1 MTNAQKTLQV
11 EPLRIEQE
19 KTPSPVDR
27 KELRRNEVIDAAIA
41 VFAREGFA
49 QATMD
54 DVAREA
60 GIAKGTVYLYFKS
73 KEDLF
78 RGAIE
83 SRLVPFAERAQASV
97 ADLSGSAAELLKNHI
112 RLAYEQI
119 IAGDLKHILRLV
131 IAEGPRFPEI
141 KQFYYDNVLM
151 RLTKGAISKIIDYGV
166 ERGEFSPISHDQIAL
181 IVMGPAMIAG
191 MWKIVW
197 DDLDPIDLDTYF
209 QTHLEV
215 ILSGVLAKDS

>member
-1 MTNAQKTLQV
+1 MTNAQKKLQIA
-11 EPLRIEQE
+11 PLKIAEE
-19 KTPSPVDR
+19 NTPSPIDR

-60 GIAKGTVYLYFKS
+60 SIAKGTVYLYFKS

-83 SRLVPFAERAQASV
+83 SRLVPVAERAEAS
-97 ADLSGSAAELLKNHI
+97 ATDLSGSATDLLQNHI
-112 RLAYEQI
+112 RWAYEHI

-141 KQFYYDNVLM
+141 RQFYYDNVLK
-151 RLTKGAISKIIDYGV
+151 RLTTGAISTIIDYGV
-166 ERGEFSPISHDQIAL
+166 ERGEFAPISQDKIAL

-209 QTHLEV
+209 QTHVEV
-215 ILSGVLAKDS
+215 IINGVLAK

>member
-1 MTNAQKTLQV
+1 MNTAPRTKPSIAPLDIV
-11 EPLRIEQE
+11 EEN
-19 KTPSPVDR
+19 TPSPVDR
-27 KELRRNEVIDAAIA
+27 KELRRNEVIDAAIS
-41 VFAREGFA
+41 VFARDGFS

-73 KEDLF
+73 KEELF

-83 SRLVPFAERAQASV
+83 SRLIPAVERAQASV
-97 ADLSGSAAELLKNHI
+97 GELSGSAAEALQDHI

-131 IAEGPRFPEI
+131 ISEGPRFPEI
-141 KQFYYDNVLM
+141 RKFYYDNVLQ
-151 RLTKGAISKIIDYGV
+151 RLTKGVLSRIVEYGI
-166 ERGEFSPISHDQIAL
+166 ERGEFAPVSTEKIAL
-181 IVMGPAMIAG
+181 VIMGPAMMAG

-197 DDLDPIDLDTYF
+197 DDLDPIDLDAYF
-209 QTHLEV
+209 QTHFEV
-215 ILSGVLAKDS
+215 ILNGLLKR